1 MQKNN
6 KKLNVNTSTAQQ
18 KCIKSLSFLT
28 NQDFVMIETLS
39 LLIQPILITKNED
52 IYVKPAH
59 KGKVDS
65 SNYATDRKVTTTK
78 LI

>member
-6 KKLNVNTSTAQQ
+6 KKSNVNTSTDQP
-18 KCIKSLSFLT
+18 KHIKSNAFLT

-39 LLIQPILITKNED
+39 QLFQPISVIKHED
-52 IYVKPAH
+52 IYVKSNNN
-59 KGKVDS
+59 GKIDAS
-65 SNYATDRKVTTTK
+65 IYTNDKKVTTTK